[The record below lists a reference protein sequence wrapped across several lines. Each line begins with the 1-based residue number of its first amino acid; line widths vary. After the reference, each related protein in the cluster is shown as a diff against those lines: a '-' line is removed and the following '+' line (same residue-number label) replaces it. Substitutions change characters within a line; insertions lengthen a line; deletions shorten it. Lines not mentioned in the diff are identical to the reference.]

1 MSQEFP
7 NIEFRMPKL
16 PKLPKIPVKAVQ
28 IGLIA
33 IVIIVILA
41 SGMYTVS
48 PDEMGVIQRFGKFV
62 RLTDPGLHF
71 KMPFGIEALTKVPVQ
86 QQLKQEFGFRT
97 MNPGIRS
104 EFAVP
109 ADASKEAV
117 MLTGDL
123 NVLNVEWIVQYKIKD
138 PYKFLFKMRE
148 AQATFRAM
156 NEAVVRRVIG
166 DNSVDE
172 VLTTGRARLAHE
184 VRDELQK
191 LCNTYEIGIE
201 ILQLIFQD
209 INPPE
214 QVKPSFNEVNESLQ
228 ERERKINEAW
238 AEYNNEIPKATGV
251 AEQAIRSAEGYATE
265 RVNNAK
271 GDASRFTS
279 VYQEYARA
287 PQVTRKRLYL
297 ETMNE
302 VMQKIGK
309 KIIMDGQQKN
319 LLPFLNLNEEV
330 KK

>member
-1 MSQEFP
+1 MEF
-7 NIEFRMPKL
+7 
-16 PKLPKIPVKAVQ
+16 KLPKIPLKYIQAAILVIVVVIVLYGSIYQ
-28 IGLIA
+28 I
-33 IVIIVILA
+33 
-41 SGMYTVS
+41 S
-48 PDEMGVIQRFGKFV
+48 PDEMGVILRFGKFV
-62 RLTDPGLHF
+62 RTTDPGLHF
-71 KMPFGIEALTKVPVQ
+71 KLPLGIEALTKVPVQ

-97 MNPGIRS
+97 TRPGVHS

-109 ADASKEAV
+109 ADAQKEAV

-148 AQATFRAM
+148 AQSTFRDM

-172 VLTTGRARLAHE
+172 VLTTGRDRLAHE
-184 VRDELQK
+184 AKETLQK
-191 LCNTYEIGIE
+191 LCNLYEIGLDIS
-201 ILQLIFQD
+201 QLIFQD

-214 QVKPSFNEVNESLQ
+214 SVKPSFNEVNESLQ
-228 ERERKINEAW
+228 EKERKINEAW

-251 AEQAIRSAEGYATE
+251 AEQAILGAEGYATE

-271 GDASRFTS
+271 GDASRFTA

-287 PQVTRKRLYL
+287 PLVTRKRLYL
-297 ETMNE
+297 ETLND
-302 VMQKIGK
+302 VLQKIGR
-309 KIIMDGQQKN
+309 KIIVDDKQRN
-319 LLPFLNLNEEV
+319 ILPLLNLSEEV